1 VNPVHSHM
9 RDTQSACA
17 FLLFLLL
24 AVVSLVCSQ
33 AADQSYD
40 VIIVRADLPI
50 DYVIAQAYAHKE
62 GIPIVTTNPR
72 YLDEDVRRELLGYKS
87 EGAAAALIIGGADTA
102 ISAAIEL
109 ELREMGYQVD
119 RLWDWDRIGT
129 AARVAIELWDSSKH
143 AVIANA
149 DVSESYLI
157 ASSISINLQAPIL
170 LTTENELPD
179 TTAQALETLNVEQ
192 VFLVGPK
199 ISSVIDE
206 ELKLRGLEIQRVG
219 KDIEIRDIPIITDDK
234 SLIYQIRQ
242 PVPLVVGGV
251 VGLVM
256 GYLYF
261 KISKKVKKREIPM
274 FVLTEDEQKVVEAIG
289 EGIKQEKL
297 PELTGFSRPKITRI
311 ISDLESKQIISR
323 SKYGKTYKVKV
334 MKSIVED

>member
-1 VNPVHSHM
+1 MVTLLHFHM
-9 RDTQSACA
+9 NVTQSACV
-17 FLLFLLL
+17 LLI
-24 AVVSLVCSQ
+24 VVISPALILV
-33 AADQSYD
+33 AGADQPYD

-62 GIPIVTTNPR
+62 GIPIVTTSPR

-87 EGAAAALIIGGADTA
+87 EGAGTVLIIGGADTA

-109 ELREMGYQVD
+109 ELKEMGYQVD

-129 AARVAIELWDSSKH
+129 AARVAIELWDSSTH

-170 LTTENELPD
+170 LTTEDELPI
-179 TTAQALETLNVEQ
+179 TTVQALETLKVEK
-192 VFLVGPK
+192 VLLVGPK
-199 ISSVIDE
+199 ISSAIDE
-206 ELKLRGLEIQRVG
+206 ELKARGLEIQRVG
-219 KDIEIRDIPIITDDK
+219 KDIEIKDIPIVREDR
-234 SLIYQIRQ
+234 SLLYQIRQ
-242 PVPLVVGGV
+242 PAPLLVGGV
-251 VGLVM
+251 TGLII

-261 KISKKVKKREIPM
+261 AVSKKVKRREIPM

-297 PELTGFSRPKITRI
+297 PALTGFSRPKITRI

-334 MKSIVED
+334 MKSIVEE

>member
-1 VNPVHSHM
+1 MPTSYM
-9 RDTQSACA
+9 RVTPYAYV
-17 FLLFLLL
+17 LLFLPIMISF
-24 AVVSLVCSQ
+24 VSGQ
-33 AADQSYD
+33 GADHYD
-40 VIIVRADLPI
+40 VIVVRADLPI

-62 GIPIVTTNPR
+62 GIPIVTTSPEF
-72 YLDEDVRRELLGYKS
+72 LDEIVRRELLGYKS
-87 EGAAAALIIGGADTA
+87 EGATTILIIGGSDTA
-102 ISAAIEL
+102 VSAEIEE
-109 ELREMGYQVD
+109 ELIEMGYQVD

-129 AARVAIELWDSSKH
+129 AARVAIELWDTSHH

-170 LTTENELPD
+170 LTTAEELPD
-179 TTAQALETLNVEQ
+179 TTVQALEILNVEE

-199 ISSVIDE
+199 ISSVIEDD
-206 ELKLRGLEIQRVG
+206 LKARGLKIQRVG
-219 KDIEIRDIPIITDDK
+219 KDVEIQNIPILRDDR
-234 SLIYQIRQ
+234 SIVYQLRQ
-242 PVPLVVGGV
+242 PVPLILGGIA
-251 VGLVM
+251 GFCI
-256 GYLYF
+256 GYIF
-261 KISKKVKKREIPM
+261 FVTFKKVRKREIPM

-323 SKYGKTYKVKV
+323 IKYGKTYRIKV

>member
-1 VNPVHSHM
+1 MPV
-9 RDTQSACA
+9 CVLL
-17 FLLFLLL
+17 LLFPIL
-24 AVVSLVCSQ
+24 SLVGGQ
-33 AADQSYD
+33 PANYYD

-62 GIPIVTTNPR
+62 GIPIVTTNPE
-72 YLDEDVRRELLGYKS
+72 YLEELVRRELMGYKS
-87 EGAAAALIIGGADTA
+87 EGATTILIIGGSDTA
-102 ISAAIEL
+102 ISAKIEE
-109 ELREMGYQVD
+109 ELIEMGYQVD

-129 AARVAIELWDSSKH
+129 AARVAIELWDTSGY

-149 DVSESYLI
+149 DVSESYLV

-170 LTTENELPD
+170 LTLEEELPD
-179 TTAQALETLNVEQ
+179 TTIQALETLRVEK

-199 ISSVIDE
+199 ISSAIE
-206 ELKLRGLEIQRVG
+206 EGLKARGLEIQRVG
-219 KDIEIRDIPIITDDK
+219 KDIEIEDIPFLRDESMIRQISHPI
-234 SLIYQIRQ
+234 SLI
-242 PVPLVVGGV
+242 LGGMAGFCIAYV
-251 VGLVM
+251 FFTV
-256 GYLYF
+256 F
-261 KISKKVKKREIPM
+261 KRVKKREIPM

-323 SKYGKTYKVKV
+323 SKYGKTYRIKV